1 MEYDYKLR
9 YLKALESIAASL
21 KTIAVKPPLT
31 VALELPLNDDP
42 EGQEEE
48 DAKV

>member
-1 MEYDYKLR
+1 MEIDYNRR

-21 KTIAVKPPLT
+21 KIIAVKPPLT
-31 VALELPLNDDP
+31 VTLELPLNDDS

-48 DAKV
+48 DDKV